1 MWISHKFLSIFGMIS
16 RNENLHLSY
25 ACVVCVRLFS
35 HTMQCFNVDLCY
47 SYSSCSC
54 DNIRYN
60 CVVHFVFQECVISV
74 RAHRHKAKKLEKK
87 ERRRNINFWAFGC
100 DKWIEQILL
109 FLNLMYLRQLLWTR
123 WLPKKWSVRRIGKEI
138 VPLQYRRKI
147 QFSPTEPY

>member
-74 RAHRHKAKKLEKK
+74 RAHRHKAKKLEKR
-87 ERRRNINFWAFGC
+87 ERRRNINFWAFEIRTIHLVVISELSRFC
-100 DKWIEQILL
+100 CFWISST
-109 FLNLMYLRQLLWTR
+109 YA
-123 WLPKKWSVRRIGKEI
+123 SCC
-138 VPLQYRRKI
+138 
-147 QFSPTEPY
+147 EPGDSQRNDQCGG